1 MNPSPPKQRPAP
13 PTGARRD
20 GLSISWFRSYM
31 RASRLVGAGHYAAA
45 EVLFRHLLDHDPTDS
60 FAPMMLA
67 ICCEQQGRL
76 PEALTFAERCAS
88 SEPPSLMALQTA
100 IRLAFAIEDH
110 DKVDAYVRRA
120 LALPEVQNEI
130 PKESAVPRALL
141 LLMQALARLPW
152 LRRRIRHEEI
162 AQMELGFQ
170 TQQLKVWK
178 TWAQEYLAWRAGEA
192 PRSAPTDRLV
202 H

>member
-1 MNPSPPKQRPAP
+1 MNPAARKQRPDPPAGAP
-13 PTGARRD
+13 RIGFIAWWRTGMQ
-20 GLSISWFRSYM
+20 I
-31 RASRLVGAGHYAAA
+31 SRLLGRGNPAAA
-45 EVLFRHLLDHDPTDS
+45 ERLCQQLLDRDPTDW
-60 FAPMMLA
+60 FALMILVH
-67 ICCEQQGRL
+67 CCERQGRL
-76 PEALTFAERCAS
+76 PEALDFAERCACNT
-88 SEPPSLMALQTA
+88 PTGLMALQTA
-100 IRLAFAIEDH
+100 TRLAFAIGDH

-141 LLMQALARLPW
+141 LLMRALARLPW

-178 TWAQEYLAWRAGEA
+178 TWAQEYLAWHAGEE
-192 PRSAPTDRLV
+192 PRLTPTDNLV